1 MHGARVVLVEGA
13 LPHIAQPDSTKQ
25 PGKSGK
31 IAPAMPRWWPV
42 EGSCRGVDHTVFTF
56 AELLRKSDTRCFSAC
71 CSKWIRT
78 PSLPIYRISPTP
90 IVCLQ
95 NITERAAQQRRHTSD
110 FVFHGRQP
118 MSSVATVAAVTLAVV
133 VFTAAPCS
141 AASGVT
147 VDEEGVIHQRGD
159 SLPEPFDLDKLQ
171 AVHSGT
177 HDQLDAPGVGT
188 SYRVHYDY
196 NG

>member
-1 MHGARVVLVEGA
+1 MASLVAGGVL
-13 LPHIAQPDSTKQ
+13 
-25 PGKSGK
+25 
-31 IAPAMPRWWPV
+31 PRR
-42 EGSCRGVDHTVFTF
+42 SRSHRVFTS
-56 AELLRKSDTRCFSAC
+56 RSCSDKSDTRCFSAC